1 MDLTQEQFAENLSA
15 MPEEEQMAAV
25 SVIEN
30 SEPIE
35 LKNFA
40 KALGV
45 NLILGEEAPVEEEAP
60 LPEEEIPVEEGEVP
74 LPEEEVLPSPVEE
87 IEGVPAAEPEPP
99 SVLPP
104 PAIPEPVPER
114 PIDQEMQALAL
125 GDEVEGPASVP
136 EEIPP
141 EVIGPKEPPPEVA
154 GPIAVPGAKDTG
166 VSDDVPMTGKEGDFI
181 LTAEAVTRSGKID
194 VEKKL
199 RDAIDAAAKDGIE
212 VKLRDIVKPAAQ
224 VNGNVQ
230 YMASNKEI
238 RIPEVLVSYIG
249 TDVLEKMNRA
259 AEAETEKQIAEE
271 EQQPAESAPKQ
282 KREIPVRA

>member
-1 MDLTQEQFAENLSA
+1 MDLTQEQFEENLTA
-15 MPEEEQMAAV
+15 MPEEEQASAIT
-25 SVIEN
+25 VIEA
-30 SEPIE
+30 SEPVD

-45 NLILGEEAPVEEEAP
+45 NLLVAGEEPAEQEVAEVPLPVEEEV
-60 LPEEEIPVEEGEVP
+60 PVPV
-74 LPEEEVLPSPVEE
+74 EEEVLPPVGD
-87 IEGVPAAEPEPP
+87 IEGVPAPEP
-99 SVLPP
+99 S
-104 PAIPEPVPER
+104 VPER

-125 GDEVEGPASVP
+125 GDEVRGPAP
-136 EEIPP
+136 EEVLP
-141 EVIGPKEPPPEVA
+141 EVAGPKEPPPEVA

-259 AEAETEKQIAEE
+259 AEAETEEKIAEE